1 MPLNYCSVPLKFPSN
16 DNIDEF
22 NNIVKHASHEDYD
35 VAFKFLHEW
44 SHWIKR
50 NVEISN
56 EVYALVLRTL
66 EGLKLR
72 IHYAKEKKC
81 LKQKYTPDDFSL
93 HFYNSTLKRATFE
106 QINEVRN
113 TLCVFLEDM
122 LLYELEYG
130 KLDLLKI
137 IRSRLYTFANH
148 QLRVHISP
156 DDAIPNNREL
166 QVSVRCL
173 RKYEIEHGALKIH
186 HDKKKGGSK
195 TKSSVMKNIKDL
207 LIELKDKL

>member
-1 MPLNYCSVPLKFPSN
+1 MPANYCSVPLKFPSDN
-16 DNIDEF
+16 NIDEF

-35 VAFKFLHEW
+35 MAFKFLHEW
-44 SHWIKR
+44 THWIKR

-56 EVYALVLRTL
+56 EVYALVGRVL

-72 IHYAKEKKC
+72 LHHAKEKKC
-81 LKQKYTPDDFSL
+81 MKQKYTPDDLSL
-93 HFYNSTLKRATFE
+93 HFYNSTLKHATFE

-122 LLYELEYG
+122 LLYELEHG
-130 KLDLLKI
+130 TLDLLKI
-137 IRSRLYTFANH
+137 IRLRLYTFANH

-173 RKYEIEHGALKIH
+173 RKYEIEHGALKINH
-186 HDKKKGGSK
+186 GKKKGGAK
-195 TKSSVMKNIKDL
+195 TNSSIIKNIKDL

>member
-1 MPLNYCSVPLKFPSN
+1 MPLNYCSVPLKFPSD

-22 NNIVKHASHEDYD
+22 NTIVKHASNKDYD
-35 VAFKFLHEW
+35 MAFKFLHEW

-56 EVYALVLRTL
+56 EVYALVNRVL

-72 IHYAKEKKC
+72 LHHAKEKKQM
-81 LKQKYTPDDFSL
+81 KQKYTPDDLSL
-93 HFYNSTLKRATFE
+93 HFYNSTLKHATFE

-113 TLCVFLEDM
+113 SLCVFLEDM
-122 LLYELEYG
+122 LLYELEHG
-130 KLDLLKI
+130 NLDLLKI
-137 IRSRLYTFANH
+137 IRKRLYTFANH
-148 QLRVHISP
+148 QLRVFISP
-156 DDAIPNNREL
+156 DDAIPNDREL

-186 HDKKKGGSK
+186 QDKKKGG
-195 TKSSVMKNIKDL
+195 TKSDKSVMKNIKDL